1 MKLSLFIASRYVF
14 SKKKKTFIN
23 FLSYFSIASISIG
36 TASMIIVLSVFNG
49 LENTLISVYKD
60 FDPSIKIEHK
70 KNKYFNNTIKEK
82 ITSVNG
88 VKYVSGVLEN
98 KVLFQNAENEAVA
111 YLKGVDNDYLKKN
124 KIKSNLVEGDFEIN
138 KGKLN
143 NAVFGRGLKYSLGIK
158 TNSDFQNIN
167 VYALSD
173 SKKLNP
179 NITRQKIYKKEQL
192 KPTGIFA
199 IEKSFDNSYAFAKL
213 DFTQRL
219 FDKEMKVSSYEV
231 EVKNGF
237 NPEKIK
243 IEIQNVIGDEFN
255 VLGFSEQRESLFK
268 ILRTEK
274 LIVYIVFSIILL
286 LSSLNIFFLLSM
298 MGIEKSKDIKTL
310 LSFGVGLNQIKKI
323 FIFQGILI
331 GLAGI
336 VFGAFLGIGASLIQE
351 YFGIVKINM
360 TSSILESYP
369 IQLNFIDI
377 FFTIAI
383 VVLVSITASLIPS
396 NLIKSNDFMEVKKI
410 NS

>member
-49 LENTLISVYKD
+49 LENTLMSVYKD

-124 KIKSNLVEGDFEIN
+124 RIKSNLVEGNFEIN

-219 FDKEMKVSSYEV
+219 FDKEMKISSYEV

-243 IEIQNVIGDEFN
+243 IQIQNVIGDEFN
-255 VLGFSEQRESLFK
+255 ILGFSEQRESLFK

-298 MGIEKSKDIKTL
+298 MGIEKRKDIKTL

>member
-1 MKLSLFIASRYVF
+1 VF

-36 TASMIIVLSVFNG
+36 TAAMIIVLSVFNG
-49 LENTLISVYKD
+49 LENTLMSIYKG
-60 FDPSIKIEHK
+60 FDPNIKIEHK
-70 KNKYFNNTIKEK
+70 ENKYFNNTIKEK
-82 ITSVNG
+82 ILKING
-88 VKYVSGVLEN
+88 VKYVAGILEN
-98 KVLFQNAENEAVA
+98 KVLFQNEENEAVG

-124 KIKSNLVEGDFEIN
+124 KIKANLVEGNFEIN
-138 KGKLN
+138 KDNLGR
-143 NAVFGRGLKYSLGIK
+143 AVFGRGLKYSLGIK
-158 TNSDFQNIN
+158 TNSNFQNIN

-199 IEKSFDNSYAFAKL
+199 IEKSFDNNYAFTTL
-213 DFTQRL
+213 DFAQRL
-219 FDKEMKVSSYEV
+219 FEKETKISSYEV
-231 EVKNGF
+231 EVKKGF
-237 NPEKIK
+237 NPENVRLEIK
-243 IEIQNVIGDEFN
+243 NIIGKEFR

-298 MGIEKSKDIKTL
+298 MGIEKRKDIKTL
-310 LSFGVGLNQIKKI
+310 LSFGISISRIKKI
-323 FIFQGILI
+323 FILQGVLI
-331 GLAGI
+331 GFSGI
-336 VFGAFLGIGASLIQE
+336 VFGTFLGVGTSLIQE

-369 IQLNFIDI
+369 IELNFVDI
-377 FFTIAI
+377 IFTITI
-383 VVLVSITASLIPS
+383 VFLISIIASLIPS
-396 NLIKSNDFMEVKKI
+396 NLIKSGDLMVANKI
-410 NS
+410 N

>member
-1 MKLSLFIASRYVF
+1 MKLSLFIAWRYVF

-36 TASMIIVLSVFNG
+36 TAAMIIVLSVFNG
-49 LENTLISVYKD
+49 LENTLMSIYKD
-60 FDPSIKIEHK
+60 FDPNIKIEHK
-70 KNKYFNNTIKEK
+70 ENKYFNNTIKEK
-82 ITSVNG
+82 ILSING
-88 VKYVSGVLEN
+88 VKYVAGILEN
-98 KVLFQNAENEAVA
+98 KVLFQNEENEAVG
-111 YLKGVDNDYLKKN
+111 YLKGVDNDYLKKS
-124 KIKSNLVEGDFEIN
+124 KIKANLVEGNFEIN
-138 KGKLN
+138 KDNLER
-143 NAVFGRGLKYSLGIK
+143 AVFGRGLKYSLGIK
-158 TNSDFQNIN
+158 TNSNFQNIN

-199 IEKSFDNSYAFAKL
+199 IEKSFDNNYAFTTL

-219 FDKEMKVSSYEV
+219 FEKETKISSYEV
-231 EVKNGF
+231 EVKKGF
-237 NPEKIK
+237 NPENVRLEIK
-243 IEIQNVIGDEFN
+243 NIIGSEFR

-298 MGIEKSKDIKTL
+298 MGIEKRKDIKTL
-310 LSFGVGLNQIKKI
+310 LSFGISISQIKKI
-323 FIFQGILI
+323 FILQGVLI
-331 GLAGI
+331 GFSGI
-336 VFGAFLGIGASLIQE
+336 VFGTFLGVGTSLIQE

-369 IQLNFIDI
+369 IELNFVDI
-377 FFTIAI
+377 IFTITI
-383 VVLVSITASLIPS
+383 VFLISIIASLIPS
-396 NLIKSNDFMEVKKI
+396 NLIKSGDLMVANKI
-410 NS
+410 N

>member
-1 MKLSLFIASRYVF
+1 M
-14 SKKKKTFIN
+14 
-23 FLSYFSIASISIG
+23 
-36 TASMIIVLSVFNG
+36 
-49 LENTLISVYKD
+49 
-60 FDPSIKIEHK
+60 
-70 KNKYFNNTIKEK
+70 
-82 ITSVNG
+82 
-88 VKYVSGVLEN
+88 
-98 KVLFQNAENEAVA
+98 
-111 YLKGVDNDYLKKN
+111 
-124 KIKSNLVEGDFEIN
+124 
-138 KGKLN
+138 N

-199 IEKSFDNSYAFAKL
+199 IEKSFDNNYAFAKL

-219 FDKEMKVSSYEV
+219 FDKEMKISSYEV

-298 MGIEKSKDIKTL
+298 MGIEKRKDIKTL

-369 IQLNFIDI
+369 IKLNFIDI
-377 FFTIAI
+377 VFTITI

>member
-1 MKLSLFIASRYVF
+1 MKLSLFIAWRYVF

-36 TASMIIVLSVFNG
+36 TAAMIIVLSVFNG
-49 LENTLISVYKD
+49 LENTLMSIYKG
-60 FDPSIKIEHK
+60 FDPNIKIEHK
-70 KNKYFNNTIKEK
+70 ENKYFNNTIKEK
-82 ITSVNG
+82 ILKING
-88 VKYVSGVLEN
+88 VKYVAGILEN
-98 KVLFQNAENEAVA
+98 KVLFQNEENEAVG

-124 KIKSNLVEGDFEIN
+124 KIKANLVEGNFEIN
-138 KGKLN
+138 KDNLER
-143 NAVFGRGLKYSLGIK
+143 AVFGRGLKYSLGIK
-158 TNSDFQNIN
+158 TNSNFQNIN

-199 IEKSFDNSYAFAKL
+199 IEKSFDNNYAFTTL
-213 DFTQRL
+213 DFAQRL
-219 FDKEMKVSSYEV
+219 FEKETKISSYEV
-231 EVKNGF
+231 EVKKGF
-237 NPEKIK
+237 NPENVRLEIK
-243 IEIQNVIGDEFN
+243 NIIGKEFR

-298 MGIEKSKDIKTL
+298 MGIEKRKDIKTL
-310 LSFGVGLNQIKKI
+310 LSFGISISRIKKI
-323 FIFQGILI
+323 FILQGVLI
-331 GLAGI
+331 GFSGI
-336 VFGAFLGIGASLIQE
+336 VFGTFLGVGTSLIQE

-369 IQLNFIDI
+369 IELNFFDI
-377 FFTIAI
+377 IFTITI
-383 VVLVSITASLIPS
+383 VFLISIIASLIPS
-396 NLIKSNDFMEVKKI
+396 NLIKSGDLMVANKI
-410 NS
+410 N

>member
-1 MKLSLFIASRYVF
+1 MKLSLFIALRYVF

-36 TASMIIVLSVFNG
+36 TAAMIIVLSVFNG
-49 LENTLISVYKD
+49 LENTLMSVYKG

-70 KNKYFNNTIKEK
+70 KNKYFNNTIKQK
-82 ITSVNG
+82 ITSING
-88 VKYVSGVLEN
+88 VKYASGVLEN

-111 YLKGVDNDYLKKN
+111 YLKGVDNDYLEKN

-138 KGKLN
+138 KGNLKY
-143 NAVFGRGLKYSLGIK
+143 AVFGRGLKYSLGIK
-158 TNSDFQNIN
+158 TNSNFQNIN

-173 SKKLNP
+173 SKELKP

-199 IEKSFDNSYAFAKL
+199 IEKSFDNNYAFTTL

-219 FDKEMKVSSYEV
+219 FDKETKISSYEV

-237 NPEKIK
+237 NPEKVK
-243 IEIQNVIGDEFN
+243 TQIENVIGSEFS

-298 MGIEKSKDIKTL
+298 MGIEKIKDIKTL
-310 LSFGVGLNQIKKI
+310 LSFGVSINQIKKI
-323 FIFQGILI
+323 FIFQGVLI
-331 GLAGI
+331 GLVGI
-336 VFGAFLGIGASLIQE
+336 VFGAFLGIGTSLIQE

-369 IQLNFIDI
+369 IQLNVIDI
-377 FFTIAI
+377 LLTIT
-383 VVLVSITASLIPS
+383 VVVVVSIIASLIPS
-396 NLIKSNDFMEVKKI
+396 NLIKSNDFVKAEKI

>member
-1 MKLSLFIASRYVF
+1 MKLSLFIAWRYVF

-36 TASMIIVLSVFNG
+36 TAAMIIVLSVFNG
-49 LENTLISVYKD
+49 LENTLMSIYKG
-60 FDPSIKIEHK
+60 FDPNIKIEHK
-70 KNKYFNNTIKEK
+70 ENKYFNNTIKEK
-82 ITSVNG
+82 ILKING
-88 VKYVSGVLEN
+88 VKYVAGILEN
-98 KVLFQNAENEAVA
+98 KVLFQNEENEAVG

-124 KIKSNLVEGDFEIN
+124 KIKANLVEGNFEIN
-138 KGKLN
+138 KDNLGR
-143 NAVFGRGLKYSLGIK
+143 AVFGRGLKYSLGIK
-158 TNSDFQNIN
+158 TNSNFQNIN

-199 IEKSFDNSYAFAKL
+199 IEKSFDNNYAFTTL
-213 DFTQRL
+213 DFAQRL
-219 FDKEMKVSSYEV
+219 FEKETKISSYEV
-231 EVKNGF
+231 EVKKGF
-237 NPEKIK
+237 NPENVRLEIK
-243 IEIQNVIGDEFN
+243 NIIGKEFR

-298 MGIEKSKDIKTL
+298 MGIEKRKDIKTL
-310 LSFGVGLNQIKKI
+310 LSFGISISRIKKI
-323 FIFQGILI
+323 FILQGVLI
-331 GLAGI
+331 GFSGI
-336 VFGAFLGIGASLIQE
+336 VFGTFLGVGTSLIQE

-369 IQLNFIDI
+369 IELNFFDI
-377 FFTIAI
+377 IFTITI
-383 VVLVSITASLIPS
+383 VFLISIIASLIPS
-396 NLIKSNDFMEVKKI
+396 NLIKSGDLMVANKI
-410 NS
+410 N

>member
-1 MKLSLFIASRYVF
+1 MKLSLFIAWRYVF

-36 TASMIIVLSVFNG
+36 TAAMIIVLSVFNG
-49 LENTLISVYKD
+49 LENTLMSIYKG
-60 FDPSIKIEHK
+60 FDPNIKIEHK
-70 KNKYFNNTIKEK
+70 ENKYFNNTIKEK
-82 ITSVNG
+82 ILKING
-88 VKYVSGVLEN
+88 VKYVAGILEN
-98 KVLFQNAENEAVA
+98 KVLFQNEENEAVG

-124 KIKSNLVEGDFEIN
+124 KIKANLVEGNFEIN
-138 KGKLN
+138 KDNLER
-143 NAVFGRGLKYSLGIK
+143 AVFGRGLKYSLGIK
-158 TNSDFQNIN
+158 TNSNFQNIN

-199 IEKSFDNSYAFAKL
+199 IEKSFDNNYAFTTL

-219 FDKEMKVSSYEV
+219 FEKETKISSYEV
-231 EVKNGF
+231 EVKKGF
-237 NPEKIK
+237 NPENVRLEIK
-243 IEIQNVIGDEFN
+243 NIIGKEFR

-298 MGIEKSKDIKTL
+298 MGIEKRKDIKTL
-310 LSFGVGLNQIKKI
+310 LSFGISISRIKKI
-323 FIFQGILI
+323 FILQGVLI
-331 GLAGI
+331 GFSGI
-336 VFGAFLGIGASLIQE
+336 VFGTFLGVGTSLIQE

-369 IQLNFIDI
+369 IELNFFDI
-377 FFTIAI
+377 IFTITI
-383 VVLVSITASLIPS
+383 VFLISIIASLIPS
-396 NLIKSNDFMEVKKI
+396 NLIKSGDLMVANKI
-410 NS
+410 N

>member
-36 TASMIIVLSVFNG
+36 TAAMIIVLSVFNG
-49 LENTLISVYKD
+49 LENTLMSVYKD

-124 KIKSNLVEGDFEIN
+124 RIKSNLVEGNFEIN

-219 FDKEMKVSSYEV
+219 FDKEMKISSYEV

-243 IEIQNVIGDEFN
+243 IQIQNVIGDEFN
-255 VLGFSEQRESLFK
+255 ILGFSEQRESLFK

-298 MGIEKSKDIKTL
+298 MGIEKRKDIKTL

>member
-1 MKLSLFIASRYVF
+1 MKLSLFIAWRYVF

-36 TASMIIVLSVFNG
+36 TAAMIIVLSVFNG
-49 LENTLISVYKD
+49 LENTLMSIYKG
-60 FDPSIKIEHK
+60 FDPNIKIEHK
-70 KNKYFNNTIKEK
+70 ENKYFNNTIKEK
-82 ITSVNG
+82 ILKING
-88 VKYVSGVLEN
+88 VKYVAGILEN
-98 KVLFQNAENEAVA
+98 KVLFQNEENEAVG

-124 KIKSNLVEGDFEIN
+124 KIKANLVEGNFEIN
-138 KGKLN
+138 KDNLER
-143 NAVFGRGLKYSLGIK
+143 AVFGRGLKYSLGIK
-158 TNSDFQNIN
+158 TNSNFQNIN

-199 IEKSFDNSYAFAKL
+199 IEKSFDNNYAFTTL
-213 DFTQRL
+213 DFAQRL
-219 FDKEMKVSSYEV
+219 FEKETKISSYEV
-231 EVKNGF
+231 EVKKGF
-237 NPEKIK
+237 NPENVRLEIK
-243 IEIQNVIGDEFN
+243 NIIGKEFR

-298 MGIEKSKDIKTL
+298 MGIEKRKDIKTL
-310 LSFGVGLNQIKKI
+310 LSFGISISRIKKI
-323 FIFQGILI
+323 FILQGVLI
-331 GLAGI
+331 GFSGI
-336 VFGAFLGIGASLIQE
+336 VFGTFLGVGTSLIQE

-369 IQLNFIDI
+369 IELNFFDI
-377 FFTIAI
+377 IFTITI
-383 VVLVSITASLIPS
+383 VFLISIIASLIPS
-396 NLIKSNDFMEVKKI
+396 NLIKSGDLMIANKI
-410 NS
+410 N

>member
-36 TASMIIVLSVFNG
+36 TAAMIIVLSVFNG
-49 LENTLISVYKD
+49 LENTLMSVYKD

-111 YLKGVDNDYLKKN
+111 YLKGVDNDYLKIN
-124 KIKSNLVEGDFEIN
+124 QIKSNLVEGDFEIN

-199 IEKSFDNSYAFAKL
+199 IEKSFDNNYAFAKL

-219 FDKEMKVSSYEV
+219 FDKEMKISSYEV

-298 MGIEKSKDIKTL
+298 MGIEKRKDIKTL

-369 IQLNFIDI
+369 IKLNFIDI
-377 FFTIAI
+377 VFTITI

>member
-49 LENTLISVYKD
+49 LENTLMSVYKD

-158 TNSDFQNIN
+158 TNSDFQNIY

-255 VLGFSEQRESLFK
+255 ILGFSEQRESLFK

>member
-1 MKLSLFIASRYVF
+1 MKLTLFIASRYVF

-36 TASMIIVLSVFNG
+36 TAAMIIVLSVFNG
-49 LENTLISVYKD
+49 LENTLMSVYKD

-98 KVLFQNAENEAVA
+98 KVLFQNAEKEAVA

-124 KIKSNLVEGDFEIN
+124 QIKSNLVEGDFEIN

-219 FDKEMKVSSYEV
+219 FDKEMKISSYEV

-243 IEIQNVIGDEFN
+243 IQIQNVIGDEFN
-255 VLGFSEQRESLFK
+255 ILGFSEQRESLFK

-298 MGIEKSKDIKTL
+298 MGIEKRKDIKTL

-377 FFTIAI
+377 IFTIAI

-396 NLIKSNDFMEVKKI
+396 NLIKSNDFMEVNKI

>member
-158 TNSDFQNIN
+158 TNSDFQNIY

-255 VLGFSEQRESLFK
+255 ILGFSEQRESLFK

>member
-36 TASMIIVLSVFNG
+36 TAAMIIILSVFNG
-49 LENTLISVYKD
+49 LENTLMSVYKD

-124 KIKSNLVEGDFEIN
+124 QIKSNLVEGDFEIN

-199 IEKSFDNSYAFAKL
+199 IEKSFDNNYAFAKL

-219 FDKEMKVSSYEV
+219 FDKEMKISSYEV

-298 MGIEKSKDIKTL
+298 MGIEKRKDIKTL

-323 FIFQGILI
+323 FILQGILI
-331 GLAGI
+331 GLTGI

-369 IQLNFIDI
+369 IKLNFIDI
-377 FFTIAI
+377 VFTITI
-383 VVLVSITASLIPS
+383 VVFVSITASLIPS
-396 NLIKSNDFMEVKKI
+396 NLIKSNDFSEVKKI

>member
-36 TASMIIVLSVFNG
+36 TAAMIIVLSVFNG
-49 LENTLISVYKD
+49 LENTLMSVYKD

-124 KIKSNLVEGDFEIN
+124 QIKSNLVEGDFEIN

-219 FDKEMKVSSYEV
+219 FDKEMKISSYEV

-243 IEIQNVIGDEFN
+243 IQIQNVIGDEFN
-255 VLGFSEQRESLFK
+255 ILGFSEQRESLFK

-298 MGIEKSKDIKTL
+298 MGIEKRKDIKTL

>member
-1 MKLSLFIASRYVF
+1 MKLSLFIAVRYVF

-36 TASMIIVLSVFNG
+36 TAAMIIVLSVFNG
-49 LENTLISVYKD
+49 LENTLMSVYKG

-70 KNKYFNNTIKEK
+70 KNKYFNNTIKQK
-82 ITSVNG
+82 ITSING
-88 VKYVSGVLEN
+88 VKHASGVLEN

-111 YLKGVDNDYLKKN
+111 YLKGVDNDYLEKN

-138 KGKLN
+138 KGNLKY
-143 NAVFGRGLKYSLGIK
+143 AVFGRGLKYSLGIK
-158 TNSDFQNIN
+158 TNSNFQNIN

-173 SKKLNP
+173 SKELKP

-199 IEKSFDNSYAFAKL
+199 IEKSFDNNYAFTTL

-219 FDKEMKVSSYEV
+219 FDKETKISSYEIEV
-231 EVKNGF
+231 ENGF
-237 NPEKIK
+237 SPEKVK
-243 IEIQNVIGDEFN
+243 TQIENVIGSEFS
-255 VLGFSEQRESLFK
+255 VLGFSEQREGLFK

-298 MGIEKSKDIKTL
+298 MGIEKIKDIKTL
-310 LSFGVGLNQIKKI
+310 LSFGVSINQIKKI
-323 FIFQGILI
+323 FIFQGVLI
-331 GLAGI
+331 GLVGI
-336 VFGAFLGIGASLIQE
+336 VFGAFLGIGTSLLQE
-351 YFGIVKINM
+351 SFGIVKINM

-369 IQLNFIDI
+369 IKLNLIDI
-377 FFTIAI
+377 LLTITI
-383 VVLVSITASLIPS
+383 VVLVSIIASLIPG
-396 NLIKSNDFMEVKKI
+396 NLIKSNNFLEAKK
-410 NS
+410 

>member
-1 MKLSLFIASRYVF
+1 MKLSLFIAWRYVF

-36 TASMIIVLSVFNG
+36 TAAMIIVLSVFNG
-49 LENTLISVYKD
+49 LENTLMSIYKG
-60 FDPSIKIEHK
+60 FDPNIKIEHK
-70 KNKYFNNTIKEK
+70 ENKYFNNTIKEK
-82 ITSVNG
+82 ILKING
-88 VKYVSGVLEN
+88 VKYVAGILEN
-98 KVLFQNAENEAVA
+98 KVLFQNEENEAVG

-124 KIKSNLVEGDFEIN
+124 KIKANLVEGNFEIN
-138 KGKLN
+138 KDNLER
-143 NAVFGRGLKYSLGIK
+143 AVFGRGLKYSLGIK
-158 TNSDFQNIN
+158 TNSNFQNIN

-192 KPTGIFA
+192 KPTGVFA
-199 IEKSFDNSYAFAKL
+199 IEKSFDNNYAFTTL

-219 FDKEMKVSSYEV
+219 FEKETKISSYEV
-231 EVKNGF
+231 EVKKGF
-237 NPEKIK
+237 NPENVRLEIK
-243 IEIQNVIGDEFN
+243 NIIGSEFR

-298 MGIEKSKDIKTL
+298 MGIEKRKDIKTL
-310 LSFGVGLNQIKKI
+310 LSFGISISRIKKI
-323 FIFQGILI
+323 FILQGVLI
-331 GLAGI
+331 GFSGI
-336 VFGAFLGIGASLIQE
+336 VFGTFLGVGTSLIQE

-369 IQLNFIDI
+369 IELNFVDI
-377 FFTIAI
+377 IFTITI
-383 VVLVSITASLIPS
+383 VFLISIIASLIPS
-396 NLIKSNDFMEVKKI
+396 NLIKSGDLMVANKI
-410 NS
+410 N

>member
-1 MKLSLFIASRYVF
+1 MKLSLFIAWRYVF

-36 TASMIIVLSVFNG
+36 TAAMIIVLSVFNG
-49 LENTLISVYKD
+49 LENTLMSIYKG
-60 FDPSIKIEHK
+60 FDPNIKIEHK
-70 KNKYFNNTIKEK
+70 ENKYFNNTIKEK
-82 ITSVNG
+82 ILKING
-88 VKYVSGVLEN
+88 VKYVAGILEN
-98 KVLFQNAENEAVA
+98 KVLFQNEENEAVG

-124 KIKSNLVEGDFEIN
+124 KIKANLVEGNFEIN
-138 KGKLN
+138 KDNLER
-143 NAVFGRGLKYSLGIK
+143 AVFGRGLKYSLGIK
-158 TNSDFQNIN
+158 TNSNFQNIN

-199 IEKSFDNSYAFAKL
+199 IEKSFDNNYAFTTL
-213 DFTQRL
+213 DFAQRL
-219 FDKEMKVSSYEV
+219 FEKETKISSYEV
-231 EVKNGF
+231 EVKKGF
-237 NPEKIK
+237 NPENVRLEIK
-243 IEIQNVIGDEFN
+243 NIIGKEFR

-298 MGIEKSKDIKTL
+298 MGIEKRKDIKTL
-310 LSFGVGLNQIKKI
+310 LSFGISISRIKKI
-323 FIFQGILI
+323 FILQGVLI
-331 GLAGI
+331 GFSGI
-336 VFGAFLGIGASLIQE
+336 VLGTFLGVGTSLIQE

-369 IQLNFIDI
+369 IELNFVDI
-377 FFTIAI
+377 IFTITI
-383 VVLVSITASLIPS
+383 VFLISIIASLIPS
-396 NLIKSNDFMEVKKI
+396 NLIKSGDLMVANKI
-410 NS
+410 N

>member
-82 ITSVNG
+82 ITSING

-124 KIKSNLVEGDFEIN
+124 QIKSNLVEGDFEIN

-199 IEKSFDNSYAFAKL
+199 IEKSFDNNYAFAKL

-231 EVKNGF
+231 EVKSGF

-298 MGIEKSKDIKTL
+298 MGIEKRKDIKTL

>member
-1 MKLSLFIASRYVF
+1 
-14 SKKKKTFIN
+14 
-23 FLSYFSIASISIG
+23 
-36 TASMIIVLSVFNG
+36 MIIVLSVFNG
-49 LENTLISVYKD
+49 LENTLMSVYKG

-70 KNKYFNNTIKEK
+70 KNKYFNNTIKQK
-82 ITSVNG
+82 ITSING
-88 VKYVSGVLEN
+88 VKHASGVLEN

-111 YLKGVDNDYLKKN
+111 YLKGVDNDYLEKN

-138 KGKLN
+138 KGNLKY
-143 NAVFGRGLKYSLGIK
+143 AVFGRGLKYSLGIK
-158 TNSDFQNIN
+158 TNSNFQNIN

-173 SKKLNP
+173 SKELKP

-199 IEKSFDNSYAFAKL
+199 IEKSFDNNYAFTTL

-219 FDKEMKVSSYEV
+219 FDKETKISSYEV

-237 NPEKIK
+237 NPEKVK
-243 IEIQNVIGDEFN
+243 TQIENVIGSEFS

-298 MGIEKSKDIKTL
+298 MGIEKIKDIKTL
-310 LSFGVGLNQIKKI
+310 LSFGVSINQIKKI
-323 FIFQGILI
+323 FIFQGVLI
-331 GLAGI
+331 GLVGI
-336 VFGAFLGIGASLIQE
+336 VFGAFLGIGTSLIQE

-369 IQLNFIDI
+369 IKLNLTDI
-377 FFTIAI
+377 LLTIT
-383 VVLVSITASLIPS
+383 VVVVVSIIASLIPS
-396 NLIKSNDFMEVKKI
+396 NLIKSNDFVKAEKI

>member
-49 LENTLISVYKD
+49 LENTLMSVYKD

>member
-1 MKLSLFIASRYVF
+1 MKLSLFIAWRYVF

-36 TASMIIVLSVFNG
+36 TAAMIIVLSVFNG
-49 LENTLISVYKD
+49 LENTLMSIYKG
-60 FDPSIKIEHK
+60 FDPNIKIEHK
-70 KNKYFNNTIKEK
+70 ENKYFNNTIKEK
-82 ITSVNG
+82 ILKING
-88 VKYVSGVLEN
+88 VKYVAGILEN
-98 KVLFQNAENEAVA
+98 KVLFQNEENEAVG

-124 KIKSNLVEGDFEIN
+124 KIKANLVEGNFEISKDN
-138 KGKLN
+138 LER
-143 NAVFGRGLKYSLGIK
+143 AVFGRGLKYSLGIK
-158 TNSDFQNIN
+158 TNSNFQNIN

-192 KPTGIFA
+192 KPTGVFA
-199 IEKSFDNSYAFAKL
+199 IEKSFDNNYAFTTL

-219 FDKEMKVSSYEV
+219 FEKETKISSYEV
-231 EVKNGF
+231 EVKKGF
-237 NPEKIK
+237 NPENVRLEIK
-243 IEIQNVIGDEFN
+243 NIIGSEFR

-298 MGIEKSKDIKTL
+298 MGIEKRKDIKTL
-310 LSFGVGLNQIKKI
+310 LSFGISISRIKKI
-323 FIFQGILI
+323 FILQGVLI
-331 GLAGI
+331 GFSGI
-336 VFGAFLGIGASLIQE
+336 VFGTFLGVGTSLIQE

-369 IQLNFIDI
+369 IELNFVDI
-377 FFTIAI
+377 IFTITI
-383 VVLVSITASLIPS
+383 VFLISIIASLIPS
-396 NLIKSNDFMEVKKI
+396 NLIKSGDLMVANKI
-410 NS
+410 N

>member
-1 MKLSLFIASRYVF
+1 MRLSLFIAWRYVF

-36 TASMIIVLSVFNG
+36 TAAMIIVLSVFNG
-49 LENTLISVYKD
+49 LENTLMSIYKG
-60 FDPSIKIEHK
+60 FDPNIKIEHK
-70 KNKYFNNTIKEK
+70 ENKYFNNTIKKK
-82 ITSVNG
+82 ILSING
-88 VKYVSGVLEN
+88 VKYVAGILEN
-98 KVLFQNAENEAVA
+98 KVLFQNEENEAVG

-124 KIKSNLVEGDFEIN
+124 KIKANLVEGNFEIN
-138 KGKLN
+138 KDNLGR
-143 NAVFGRGLKYSLGIK
+143 AVFGRGLKYSLGIK
-158 TNSDFQNIN
+158 TNSNFQNIN

-199 IEKSFDNSYAFAKL
+199 IEKSFDNNYAFTTL

-219 FDKEMKVSSYEV
+219 FEKETKISSYEV
-231 EVKNGF
+231 EVKKGF
-237 NPEKIK
+237 NPEKVRLEIK
-243 IEIQNVIGDEFN
+243 KIIGSEFR
-255 VLGFSEQRESLFK
+255 VLGFSEQREGLFK

-298 MGIEKSKDIKTL
+298 MGIEKRKDIKTL
-310 LSFGVGLNQIKKI
+310 LSFGISVNQIKKI
-323 FIFQGILI
+323 FILQGVLI
-331 GLAGI
+331 GFSGI
-336 VFGAFLGIGASLIQE
+336 VFGTFLGVGISLIQE

-369 IQLNFIDI
+369 IELNFVDI
-377 FFTIAI
+377 IFTITI
-383 VVLVSITASLIPS
+383 VFLISIIASLIPS
-396 NLIKSNDFMEVKKI
+396 NLIKSSDLMIANKI
-410 NS
+410 N

>member
-1 MKLSLFIASRYVF
+1 MKLSLFIAWRYVF

-36 TASMIIVLSVFNG
+36 TAAMIIVLSVFNG
-49 LENTLISVYKD
+49 LENTLMSIYKG
-60 FDPSIKIEHK
+60 FDPNIKIEHK
-70 KNKYFNNTIKEK
+70 ENKYFNNTIKEK
-82 ITSVNG
+82 ILKING
-88 VKYVSGVLEN
+88 VKYVAGILEN
-98 KVLFQNAENEAVA
+98 KVLFQNEENEAVG

-124 KIKSNLVEGDFEIN
+124 KIKANLVEGNFEIN
-138 KGKLN
+138 KDNLGR
-143 NAVFGRGLKYSLGIK
+143 AVFGRGLKYSLGIK
-158 TNSDFQNIN
+158 TNSNFQNIN

-199 IEKSFDNSYAFAKL
+199 IEKSFDNNYAFTTL

-219 FDKEMKVSSYEV
+219 FEKETKISSYEV
-231 EVKNGF
+231 EVKKGF
-237 NPEKIK
+237 NPENVRLEIK
-243 IEIQNVIGDEFN
+243 NIIGSEFR

-298 MGIEKSKDIKTL
+298 MGIEKRKDIKTL
-310 LSFGVGLNQIKKI
+310 LSFGISISRIKKI
-323 FIFQGILI
+323 FILQGVLI
-331 GLAGI
+331 GFSGI
-336 VFGAFLGIGASLIQE
+336 VFGTFLGVGTSLIQE

-369 IQLNFIDI
+369 IELNFVDI
-377 FFTIAI
+377 IFTITI
-383 VVLVSITASLIPS
+383 VFLISIIASLIPS
-396 NLIKSNDFMEVKKI
+396 NLIKSGDLMVANKI
-410 NS
+410 N

>member
-1 MKLSLFIASRYVF
+1 MKLSLFIAVRYVF

-36 TASMIIVLSVFNG
+36 TAAMIIVLSVFNG
-49 LENTLISVYKD
+49 LENTLMSVYKG

-70 KNKYFNNTIKEK
+70 KNKYFYNTIKQK
-82 ITSVNG
+82 ITSING
-88 VKYVSGVLEN
+88 VKYASGVLEN

-111 YLKGVDNDYLKKN
+111 YLKGVDNDYLEKN

-138 KGKLN
+138 KGNLKY
-143 NAVFGRGLKYSLGIK
+143 AVFGRGLKYSLGIK
-158 TNSDFQNIN
+158 TNSNFQNIN

-173 SKKLNP
+173 SKELKP
-179 NITRQKIYKKEQL
+179 NITRQKIYKKEKL

-199 IEKSFDNSYAFAKL
+199 IEKSFDNNYAFTTL

-219 FDKEMKVSSYEV
+219 FDKETKISSYEV

-237 NPEKIK
+237 NPEKVK
-243 IEIQNVIGDEFN
+243 TQIENVIGSEFS

-298 MGIEKSKDIKTL
+298 MGIEKIKDIKTL
-310 LSFGVGLNQIKKI
+310 LSFGVSINQIKKI
-323 FIFQGILI
+323 FIFQGVLI
-331 GLAGI
+331 GLVGI
-336 VFGAFLGIGASLIQE
+336 VFGAFLGIGTSLIQE

-369 IQLNFIDI
+369 IQLNVIDI
-377 FFTIAI
+377 LLTIT
-383 VVLVSITASLIPS
+383 VVVVVSIIASLIPS
-396 NLIKSNDFMEVKKI
+396 NLIKSNDFVKAEKI

>member
-1 MKLSLFIASRYVF
+1 MKLSLFIALRYVF

-36 TASMIIVLSVFNG
+36 TAAMIIVLSVFNG
-49 LENTLISVYKD
+49 LENTLMSVYKD

-82 ITSVNG
+82 IISVNG

-124 KIKSNLVEGDFEIN
+124 QIKSNLVEGDFEIN

-199 IEKSFDNSYAFAKL
+199 IEKSFDNNYAFAKL

-219 FDKEMKVSSYEV
+219 FDKEMKISSYEV

-243 IEIQNVIGDEFN
+243 IQIQNVIGDEFN

-286 LSSLNIFFLLSM
+286 LSSFNIFFLLSM
-298 MGIEKSKDIKTL
+298 MGIEKTKDIKTL
-310 LSFGVGLNQIKKI
+310 LSFGVGINQIKKI

-331 GLAGI
+331 GLVGI
-336 VFGAFLGIGASLIQE
+336 VFGAFLGIGTSLIQE

-369 IQLNFIDI
+369 IKLNFIDI
-377 FFTIAI
+377 VFTITI

>member
-36 TASMIIVLSVFNG
+36 TAAMIIVLSVFNG
-49 LENTLISVYKD
+49 LENTLMSVYKD

-82 ITSVNG
+82 ITSING

-124 KIKSNLVEGDFEIN
+124 QIKSNLVEGDFEIN

-199 IEKSFDNSYAFAKL
+199 IEKSFDNNYAFAKL

-255 VLGFSEQRESLFK
+255 ILGFSEQRESLFK

>member
-1 MKLSLFIASRYVF
+1 MKLSLFIAWRYVF

-36 TASMIIVLSVFNG
+36 TAAMIIVLSVFNG
-49 LENTLISVYKD
+49 LENTLMSIYKG
-60 FDPSIKIEHK
+60 FDPNIKIEHK
-70 KNKYFNNTIKEK
+70 ENKYFNNTIKEK
-82 ITSVNG
+82 ILKING
-88 VKYVSGVLEN
+88 VKYVAGILEN
-98 KVLFQNAENEAVA
+98 KVLFQNEENEAVG

-124 KIKSNLVEGDFEIN
+124 KIKANLVEGNFEIN
-138 KGKLN
+138 KDNLGR
-143 NAVFGRGLKYSLGIK
+143 AVFGRGLKYSLGIK
-158 TNSDFQNIN
+158 TNSNFQNIN

-199 IEKSFDNSYAFAKL
+199 IEKSFDNNYAFTTL
-213 DFTQRL
+213 DFAQRL
-219 FDKEMKVSSYEV
+219 FEKETKISSYEV
-231 EVKNGF
+231 EVKKGF
-237 NPEKIK
+237 NPENVRLEIK
-243 IEIQNVIGDEFN
+243 NIIGKEFR

-298 MGIEKSKDIKTL
+298 MGIEKRKDIKTL
-310 LSFGVGLNQIKKI
+310 LSFGISIKRIKKI
-323 FIFQGILI
+323 FILQGVLI
-331 GLAGI
+331 GFSGI
-336 VFGAFLGIGASLIQE
+336 VFGTFLGVGTSLIQE

-369 IQLNFIDI
+369 IELNFFDI
-377 FFTIAI
+377 IFTITI
-383 VVLVSITASLIPS
+383 VFLISIIASLIPS
-396 NLIKSNDFMEVKKI
+396 NLIKSGDLMVANKI
-410 NS
+410 N

>member
-36 TASMIIVLSVFNG
+36 TAAMIIVLSVFNG
-49 LENTLISVYKD
+49 LENTLMSVYKD

-70 KNKYFNNTIKEK
+70 KNNYFNNTIKEK

-124 KIKSNLVEGDFEIN
+124 QIKSNLVEGDFEIN

-199 IEKSFDNSYAFAKL
+199 IEKSFDNNYAFAKL

-219 FDKEMKVSSYEV
+219 FDKEMKISSYEV

-298 MGIEKSKDIKTL
+298 MGIEKRKDIKTL

-369 IQLNFIDI
+369 IKLNFIDI
-377 FFTIAI
+377 VFTITI
-383 VVLVSITASLIPS
+383 VVIVSITASLIPS
-396 NLIKSNDFMEVKKI
+396 NLIKSNDFMEIKKI

>member
-1 MKLSLFIASRYVF
+1 MKLSLFIAWRYVF

-36 TASMIIVLSVFNG
+36 TAAMIIVLSVFNG
-49 LENTLISVYKD
+49 LENTLMSIYKD
-60 FDPSIKIEHK
+60 FDPNIKIEHK
-70 KNKYFNNTIKEK
+70 ENKYFNNTIKEK
-82 ITSVNG
+82 ILSING
-88 VKYVSGVLEN
+88 VKYVAGILEN
-98 KVLFQNAENEAVA
+98 KVLFQNEENEAVG
-111 YLKGVDNDYLKKN
+111 YLKGVDNDYLKKS
-124 KIKSNLVEGDFEIN
+124 KIKANLVEGNFEIN
-138 KGKLN
+138 KDNLER
-143 NAVFGRGLKYSLGIK
+143 AVFGRGLKYSLGIK
-158 TNSDFQNIN
+158 TNSNFQNIN

-199 IEKSFDNSYAFAKL
+199 IEKSFDNNYAFTTL

-219 FDKEMKVSSYEV
+219 FEKETKISSYEV
-231 EVKNGF
+231 EVKKGF
-237 NPEKIK
+237 NPENVRLEIK
-243 IEIQNVIGDEFN
+243 NIIGSEFR

-298 MGIEKSKDIKTL
+298 MGIEKRKDIKTL
-310 LSFGVGLNQIKKI
+310 LSFGISISQIKKI
-323 FIFQGILI
+323 FILQGVLI
-331 GLAGI
+331 GFSGI
-336 VFGAFLGIGASLIQE
+336 VFGTFLGVGTSLIQE

-369 IQLNFIDI
+369 IELNFVDI
-377 FFTIAI
+377 IFIITIVFLI
-383 VVLVSITASLIPS
+383 SIIASLIPS
-396 NLIKSNDFMEVKKI
+396 NLIKSGDLMVANKI
-410 NS
+410 N

>member
-36 TASMIIVLSVFNG
+36 TAAMIIVLSVFNG
-49 LENTLISVYKD
+49 LENTLMSVYKD

-98 KVLFQNAENEAVA
+98 KVLFQNAEKEAVA

-124 KIKSNLVEGDFEIN
+124 QIKSNLVEGDFEIN

-219 FDKEMKVSSYEV
+219 FDKEMKISSYEV

-243 IEIQNVIGDEFN
+243 IQIQNVIGDEFN
-255 VLGFSEQRESLFK
+255 ILGFSEQRESLFK

-298 MGIEKSKDIKTL
+298 MGIEKRKDIKTL